1 MQECI
6 GSIRSWMATD
16 KLKLNEAKTEII
28 LIGTNRQREKVNIDR
43 LNIGQVT
50 VPTVNSA
57 VCNIGSWFDANLS
70 MTTQINKICQ
80 SGYYHLSN
88 VRQTRR
94 YLTDNSTKLLV
105 QTVIMARV
113 NYCISLL
120 YRTLQNYNIYRTLQ
134 HSSSAMHRG
143 ITISHG
149 FFTHCIGCRCGSE
162 LNKKL
167 QLSPLQQSMEWLQS
181 IYMIS

>member
-16 KLKLNEAKTEII
+16 NLKLNEAKTEII
-28 LIGTNRQREKVNIDR
+28 LIGTNRQREKVNVDR
-43 LNIGQVT
+43 LYIGQVT

-105 QTVIMARV
+105 QTVIMAHV

-134 HSSSAMHRG
+134 HG
-143 ITISHG
+143 
-149 FFTHCIGCRCGSE
+149 
-162 LNKKL
+162 
-167 QLSPLQQSMEWLQS
+167 
-181 IYMIS
+181 